1 MADLTIVASLLRD
14 TNKKLDKLAADN
26 EKSNSVTS
34 IIAQSLPEILSDQQ
48 LAGRQERFDKK
59 EGVTEV
65 DEAVVKNT
73 KKIVATLEETAVKT
87 AKQAA
92 AAAEKEKK
100 AKEEARKVTAVVSVG
115 ELRRG
120 KALYKIEEASATFFK
135 QTDKLEEMGADL
147 KAQKRTTEDSK
158 SWTQQNA
165 KVNIAGLKLRKENNR
180 GDMTRA
186 QKRKI
191 NDEIREERKKTGGL
205 FRTMANALTGIFG
218 FLKKPVKVVGA
229 LLATLGLAAALYGL
243 AMLLESPL
251 WPKITKFIFGR
262 LIPGLTEF
270 FDYFDIGWSEV
281 LITLGLLV
289 AAYPIF
295 KILSI
300 ATRLGSVIGVVF
312 SIIGSLTGSLMKAVG
327 FKAGR
332 GATTGTIKTSGG
344 VTNSIV
350 KGADNKFRYAAG
362 STGSTTNK
370 VGKVVQIVGGRM
382 VSAADMKN
390 AKGLGIGSR
399 GGGFKNTLSKFPNL
413 RGLVKALPFIGT
425 AIGGYQAFQILNSDA
440 PNFGKNG
447 KAEQLGRLLAVIMG
461 SVGMASIGTTV
472 GALAGAGF
480 LGVGAGVGA
489 LGGGIL
495 GAFAGAYLGEQLFNW
510 ALGGKMDR
518 QDRFETLDPASAA
531 GRTGRPAE
539 VDAMRAGGITPRSLG
554 ASLLGDNLKQVSRP
568 DKIAF
573 LKFKSENPGTL
584 LKSREFLAR
593 RQKER
598 DIFDKNDDFG
608 TAVRPETFDI
618 NKLLRDGPPIQS
630 MAVAPAIMSAAAR
643 ADQKADKIIA
653 AIGDTNFLLLKGA
666 QTPPDAKVIVAGGHE
681 GQVSAK
687 QLLLNSQMMMRNM
700 AGNMLDTP

>member
-48 LAGRQERFDKK
+48 IAGRQERFDKK

-65 DEAVVKNT
+65 DEAVEKNT
-73 KKIVATLEETAVKT
+73 NKIVATLEETAVKT

-120 KALYKIEEASATFFK
+120 KSLNKIEKASATFFK

-147 KAQKRTTEDSK
+147 KAQKRITEDSK

-243 AMLLESPL
+243 AMLLESPF

-262 LIPGLTEF
+262 LIPGLKEF

-281 LITLGLLV
+281 LSALGAIVLL
-289 AAYPIF
+289 YPVF

-300 ATRLGSVIGVVF
+300 ATRLGSVIGFIF
-312 SIIGSLTGSLMKAVG
+312 SLIGSLTGSLMAAAG
-327 FKAGR
+327 FKVGK
-332 GATTGTIKTSGG
+332 GATTGTIKTAGG
-344 VTNSIV
+344 RTNSIV
-350 KGADNKFRYAAG
+350 KGADGKFRYAAG
-362 STGSTTNK
+362 SEGSTTNK
-370 VGKVVQIVGGRM
+370 AGKTVQIRGGRF
-382 VSAADMKN
+382 VSAADLKN
-390 AKGLGIGSR
+390 AKGIGIGSR
-399 GGGFKNTLSKFPNL
+399 GGGFMKTLSKFPRL
-413 RGLVKALPFIGT
+413 KGLVKAIPFLGT
-425 AIGGYQAFQILNSDA
+425 AIGGYEAFQILNSDA
-440 PNFGKNG
+440 PNFGKGG
-447 KAEQLGRLLAVIMG
+447 KAELLGRLLAGLVGAAGMSAIG
-461 SVGMASIGTTV
+461 ASVGA
-472 GALAGAGF
+472 AAGLGF
-480 LGVGAGVGA
+480 LGVGAAAGA
-489 LGGGIL
+489 IGGGIL
-495 GAFAGAYLGEQLFNW
+495 GAFGGYFLGEQLFNW
-510 ALGGKMDR
+510 ALGGEIDQKALKDAKPKPK
-518 QDRFETLDPASAA
+518 DSSAA
-531 GRTGRPAE
+531 RAKKTILNVNPPGDRRSADAPRPRRIRLPDVSLSDRKAFQQFRQKFPSNPI
-539 VDAMRAGGITPRSLG
+539 ARANKP
-554 ASLLGDNLKQVSRP
+554 
-568 DKIAF
+568 
-573 LKFKSENPGTL
+573 
-584 LKSREFLAR
+584 REFLDQR
-593 RQKER
+593 E
-598 DIFDKNDDFG
+598 FELNDDFG
-608 TAVRPETFDI
+608 SPTLLDATSPEIPRTLDEHTS
-618 NKLLRDGPPIQS
+618 LL
-630 MAVAPAIMSAAAR
+630 PAMMAR
-643 ADQKADKIIA
+643 ADSEKLLAATQELIDVQKQA
-653 AIGDTNFLLLKGA
+653 LLE
-666 QTPPDAKVIVAGGHE
+666 QVARTGSSSI
-681 GQVSAK
+681 VSA
-687 QLLLNSQMMMRNM
+687 QDNRVTNVSFHPRNLLSPHIHRGGETGI
-700 AGNMLDTP
+700 A